1 MKIKK
6 SINKIKYIVII
17 FNFLAICLFN
27 ISIAETKA
35 ETKNLSDTWRISN
48 NTAETAGYDEWKLQ
62 TDVIPQ
68 IIHII
73 LSLLGV
79 IFMILMVY
87 GGSIWMTA
95 GGKEDRVK
103 KAKDL
108 IQAAIIGLIIVVAAY
123 AISFFVVSKITKGV
137 LVD

>member
-1 MKIKK
+1 MNNLIYKT
-6 SINKIKYIVII
+6 KYIAII
-17 FNFLAICLFN
+17 FSCLFLSFF
-27 ISIAETKA
+27 SITTG
-35 ETKNLSDTWRISN
+35 ETKNLSNAWDISDDTAI
-48 NTAETAGYDEWKLQ
+48 EAGFDDDIYFDSIVP
-62 TDVIPQ
+62 VI
-68 IIHII
+68 IKTV

-108 IQAAIIGLIIVVAAY
+108 IQAAIIGLVIVVSAY
-123 AISFFVVSKITKGV
+123 AISIFVISKITKGV